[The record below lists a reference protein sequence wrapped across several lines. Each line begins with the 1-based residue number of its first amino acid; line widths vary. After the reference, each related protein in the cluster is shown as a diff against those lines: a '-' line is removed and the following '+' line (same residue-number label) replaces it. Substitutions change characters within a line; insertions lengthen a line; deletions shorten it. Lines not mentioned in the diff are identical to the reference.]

1 MHSVL
6 SQNCVSVTELKRN
19 YTQVLLQA
27 NNQPVAV
34 LNHNRPEAYLLPAAM
49 YEKLLDQLGDAQA
62 AQLMRERSDGPALD
76 KRLALA
82 SQTLTALESG
92 QISMMTESTEWV
104 GADMTEGDGPEFDAE
119 VFEREFKQ
127 AQSALKRA

>member
-49 YEKLLDQLGDAQA
+49 YEKLLDRLEDAEDAQ
-62 AQLMRERSDGPALD
+62 QVRERAAGPFVEVDFAAL
-76 KRLALA
+76 
-82 SQTLTALESG
+82 
-92 QISMMTESTEWV
+92 
-104 GADMTEGDGPEFDAE
+104 
-119 VFEREFKQ
+119 
-127 AQSALKRA
+127 